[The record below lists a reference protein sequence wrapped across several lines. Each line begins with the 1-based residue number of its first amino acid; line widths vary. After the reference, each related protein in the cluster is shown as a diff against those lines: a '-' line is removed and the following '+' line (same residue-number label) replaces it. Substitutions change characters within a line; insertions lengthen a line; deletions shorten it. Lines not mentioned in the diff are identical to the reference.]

1 MSNYKEQ
8 EIIRDLLEHITD
20 YSHKWLSDAFANKPQ
35 HNYSL
40 ERTRETLTI
49 TVKDYSVGEI
59 ETIRLTYKSHLGQLV
74 VDEESGSNVIIP
86 FRDTTTYRIKMDDE
100 ELMFS
105 PEDSQMWV
113 SRFIFVNG
121 IIETMKRFG
130 SRDSV

>member
-1 MSNYKEQ
+1 MSNYEEQ

-20 YSHKWLSDAFANKPQ
+20 YSHKWLSDAFTNKPQ

-49 TVKDYSVGEI
+49 TVKDYSVDEL

-86 FRDTTTYRIKMDDE
+86 FRDITTYRIKMDNE
-100 ELMFS
+100 ELMLS
-105 PEDSQMWV
+105 PEGSQIWV
-113 SRFIFVNG
+113 SRFIFANG
-121 IIETMKRFG
+121 IINAMKGLG

>member
-40 ERTRETLTI
+40 ERTKERLTI
-49 TVKDYSVGEI
+49 SVIDYSSGEL
-59 ETIRLTYKSHLGQLV
+59 ETIRLTYRSHLGQLV
-74 VDEESGSNVIIP
+74 VEEESGSSVIIP
-86 FRDTTTYRIKMDDE
+86 FRDITTYRIKMDDE

-105 PEDSQMWV
+105 PEGEQNWV
-113 SRFIFVNG
+113 SRFIVANG
-121 IIETMKRFG
+121 IIDAMKRFG